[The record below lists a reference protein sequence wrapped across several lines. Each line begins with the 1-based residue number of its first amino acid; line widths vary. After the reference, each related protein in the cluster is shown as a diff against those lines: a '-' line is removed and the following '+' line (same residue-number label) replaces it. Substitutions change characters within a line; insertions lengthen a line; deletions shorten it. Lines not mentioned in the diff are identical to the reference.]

1 VIGIMIIPERGIL
14 NMGYNVATGEE
25 VATLVFGLS
34 VDDVGERGFQCGDC
48 TVNIGQFIQP
58 EQA

>member
-1 VIGIMIIPERGIL
+1 MNIPERGVL
-14 NMGYNVATGEE
+14 NMEYNVATGEE

-34 VDDVGERGFQCGDC
+34 VDDVGESGFKCGDC